1 MQLTVLCMGIN
12 GTLNPAGQVVYI
24 VTFTLVPSPGV
35 TTGSVSITCNA
46 ALAANYAVGQQ
57 YIVTTRLPQP
67 ASTPAPL
74 P

>member
-1 MQLTVLCMGIN
+1 MQLTFLCTGIN

-35 TTGSVSITCNA
+35 TTGSVSITCTA

-57 YIVTTRLPQP
+57 YIVTTQVPQP
-67 ASTPAPL
+67 TSTPL